1 MRITSGLHK
10 GRILN
15 SPKDNKI
22 RPTSDKVR
30 QAIFNSLESNG
41 AIQGARVLDAFCG
54 TGALGLE
61 ALSRGAETCDLY
73 DISRQ
78 SLGVCK
84 SNVDL
89 LKEDQRTKLISKS
102 ILNITMNDDEPP
114 YTLIFLDPP
123 YDKGLVEQ
131 AINVLYEKK
140 WMNEDT
146 IFVIEAGKNE
156 NISSAHIDIFSTK
169 IYGDTQVLMAR
180 AVL

>member
-1 MRITSGLHK
+1 MRITSGSHK

-22 RPTSDKVR
+22 RPTSDKIR

-61 ALSRGAETCDLY
+61 ALSRGAEICDFY

-78 SLGVCK
+78 SMGVCK

-102 ILNITMNDDEPP
+102 ILNITMNDDESP

-131 AINVLYEKK
+131 AINALYEKK
-140 WMNEDT
+140 WMSEDT

-180 AVL
+180 SVL